1 MPVDPA
7 LLLAATGLAVLHG
20 RGASRRDEVSAA
32 ATWRFTGALLVLLIA
47 LGPGLERAAE
57 TSFAWHMVQHQLL
70 TLVVAPLIASAA
82 PVTALRAG
90 ADRAGRA
97 GRDASSWS
105 DDAGIRVLLAAAVSV
120 ATLLLWH
127 LPPLYDA
134 ALTSPLLH
142 RLEHGLLLGTAL
154 LAWGA
159 VVVTARDDRAA
170 AAVLALA
177 ASAIVGAALGVVLL
191 TAPTPLYAYAGPSA
205 LVDQQLGGALMKVGA
220 LLVHAGAAVWLGSRW
235 LARLDAAA

>member
-7 LLLAATGLAVLHG
+7 LLLAATGLAVLHR
-20 RGASRRDEVSAA
+20 RGADRHPEVSTA
-32 ATWRFTGALLVLLIA
+32 ATWRFAVALLVLLVA
-47 LGPGLERAAE
+47 LGSALERAAE
-57 TSFAWHMVQHQLL
+57 VSFAWHMAQHQLL
-70 TLVVAPLIASAA
+70 TLVVAPLIASSA
-82 PVTALRAG
+82 PLTALRAG
-90 ADRAGRA
+90 AGRPDRTTTA
-97 GRDASSWS
+97 WS
-105 DDAGIRVLLAAAVSV
+105 GDAGVRVLLAATVSV
-120 ATLLLWH
+120 GTLLLWH

-191 TAPTPLYAYAGPSA
+191 TAPAPLYGYAGASA

-220 LLVHAGAAVWLGSRW
+220 LLVHAGAAVWIGTRW
-235 LARLDAAA
+235 LARVDAVA